1 MRLCGQVQTVEEH
14 NHHPRD
20 ALSVQIRRRPTGEQ
34 QQRPR
39 SGETD
44 TWPIVTSAGECMCRG
59 QSRNPDHPAVV
70 AAGAPHDARQ
80 QQYSPVPANAGLRD
94 RASSATSSRQV
105 ENEDGLLRAEPRFLC
120 QQHRSVTKQPKP
132 TGSFSLQMAQFSSSG
147 QLPCWILHRGR
158 PIITGPDTY
167 VTLY

>member
-14 NHHPRD
+14 HHHPRD

-70 AAGAPHDARQ
+70 EERRMTPGSSSTA
-80 QQYSPVPANAGLRD
+80 QYSQCRPAGQGFERHLFK
-94 RASSATSSRQV
+94 ASR
-105 ENEDGLLRAEPRFLC
+105 E
-120 QQHRSVTKQPKP
+120 
-132 TGSFSLQMAQFSSSG
+132 
-147 QLPCWILHRGR
+147 
-158 PIITGPDTY
+158 
-167 VTLY
+167 